1 MRIFKKALITGVSG
15 SGGSYLAEYIINNQK
30 KTKIFGIYRTK
41 TKNLT
46 KIIKKNSNLINCDLN
61 NYKKVLH
68 LIKIIKPDVIFH
80 LASNAD
86 VKKSFDYPREII
98 NNNNNC
104 TLNLLEAIREA
115 KINPIIQICSTSEVY
130 GIVKKKETP
139 IKETNPFRPASPY
152 AVSKLFQDLIS
163 QNYHKNYGLKIII
176 TRMFTYLNPRRTNL
190 FASHWAD
197 QVSKIEKGR
206 LKNLKHGNLKSTRTI
221 IDIEDAMRSYWVAA
235 TNGKI
240 GEIYNI
246 GGNKV
251 IEISEFLK
259 ILKKKAKVKIYTKVD
274 KNLLRKTDV
283 TLQIPDVKKFKKQT
297 KWKPIVKFED
307 SVNSLLEEFR
317 KKNK

>member
-1 MRIFKKALITGVSG
+1 MRVFKKALITGISG

-30 KTKIFGIYRTK
+30 KTKVFGIYRSK
-41 TKNLT
+41 TQNLT
-46 KIIKKNSNLINCDLN
+46 NTIKKNSSLINCDLN
-61 NYKKVLH
+61 NYNKILQTIKK
-68 LIKIIKPDVIFH
+68 IKPDVIFH

-104 TLNLLEAIREA
+104 TLNLLEAIRES

-130 GIVKKKETP
+130 GMVNKKETP

-152 AVSKLFQDLIS
+152 AVSKTFQDLIS
-163 QNYHKNYGLKIII
+163 QNYHKNYGLRIII

-197 QVSKIEKGR
+197 QVSKIEKGK
-206 LKNLKHGNLKSTRTI
+206 LKILKHGNLKSTRTI

-235 TNGKI
+235 TNGKV

-246 GGNKV
+246 GGNKI

-259 ILKKKAKVKIYTKVD
+259 ILKKKAKVKILSKVD

-283 TLQIPDVKKFKKQT
+283 TLQIPDVSKFKKHT
-297 KWKPIVKFED
+297 KWKPTVKFEN
-307 SVNSLLEEFR
+307 SVNSLLNEFR
-317 KKNK
+317 KKNT